1 MKRLCLT
8 IIGSIFFGA
17 IFFTLTF
24 GFFEIFM
31 LIRTNLVETAISQ
44 KEVIYQSIIGY
55 SVLTTLLL
63 SNKVVKQTLE
73 EHGQ

>member
-1 MKRLCLT
+1 
-8 IIGSIFFGA
+8 
-17 IFFTLTF
+17 
-24 GFFEIFM
+24 EIFM

-63 SNKVVKQTLE
+63 SNKVAKQTLE